1 MQGRRVVN
9 KGLILLK
16 TNFAMKNYAY
26 GISYVDDDRKQ
37 KCNNLRMNPSF
48 SLNSIVVEA
57 SVDSEYC

>member
-1 MQGRRVVN
+1 
-9 KGLILLK
+9 
-16 TNFAMKNYAY
+16 MKNYAY